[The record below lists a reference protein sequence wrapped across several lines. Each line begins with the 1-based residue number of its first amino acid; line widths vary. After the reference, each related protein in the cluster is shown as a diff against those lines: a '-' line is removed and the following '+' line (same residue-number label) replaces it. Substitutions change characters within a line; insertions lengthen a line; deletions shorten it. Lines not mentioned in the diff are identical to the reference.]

1 MKSWLDCMRP
11 GGLLLLSAL
20 GVALGSVLGAVQ
32 GNAQDLAPEQ
42 LFVESLGEPTSHWVL
57 VNDSVYALTD
67 TRAYLL
73 DADSGAML
81 GMISTGAWRNAVE
94 FAPGFA
100 AIYSPETYYSRGSR
114 GTRTDVL
121 TIYDTATL
129 DVTGEIV
136 IPPKRAA
143 GMPHRAYS
151 GISDDGRFVYVAN
164 MTPATSISVVDVKTK
179 HVQEIAT
186 AGCALTYPAG
196 NRTFLMLCGNGTVQR
211 VTLDENGHLE
221 SRAHTE
227 PFFDP
232 EADPLTEKAARHGDT
247 WLFVS
252 FNGQIHPVRVR
263 NDRAKPQRGF
273 SLFSDAERGAGW
285 QVGGLQFTVVHQ
297 ASGRLFVIVH
307 QGEAGGHK
315 DPGEQVWVYDVAKR
329 KKIAEL
335 ALVAP
340 AKSIAVSADDAPLL
354 YAVEGATPA
363 LLVYDANSGEHL
375 RTIEGPPFNPGLLQP
390 VVP

>member
-1 MKSWLDCMRP
+1 MKSWVGCAVLI
-11 GGLLLLSAL
+11 LSA
-20 GVALGSVLGAVQ
+20 GGAV
-32 GNAQDLAPEQ
+32 GATAQDLAPEQ
-42 LFVESLGEPTSHWVL
+42 LFVETLGEPGPHWVL
-57 VNDSVYALTD
+57 VNDPVYAMTD
-67 TRAYLL
+67 TRAYLF
-73 DADSGAML
+73 DADNGAML
-81 GMISTGAWRNAVE
+81 GMISTGAWRSAVE

-100 AIYSPETYYSRGSR
+100 AIYSPETYYSRGTR

-121 TIYDTATL
+121 TIYDTVTL

-136 IPPKRAA
+136 IPPKRGA
-143 GMPHRAYS
+143 GMPIRAYS
-151 GISDDGRFVYVAN
+151 GISDDGRFVYIAN

-179 HVQEIAT
+179 HVHEIAT
-186 AGCALTYPAG
+186 AGCALTYPVG

-211 VTLDENGHLE
+211 VTLDANGHLE
-221 SRAHTE
+221 SRAHTR

-232 EADPLTEKAARHGDT
+232 ESDPLTEKAARFGDT

-252 FNGQIHPVRVR
+252 FDGQVHPVRVR
-263 NDRAKPQRGF
+263 NDRASPQRGF
-273 SLFSDAERGAGW
+273 SLFSEAERNVGW
-285 QVGGLQFTVVHQ
+285 RVGGLQFTAVHE

-307 QGEAGGHK
+307 QGEVDGHK
-315 DPGEQVWVYDVAKR
+315 DPGEHVWVYDIAKR
-329 KKIAEL
+329 TKIAEL

-363 LLVYDANSGEHL
+363 LLVYDATTGEHQ

-390 VVP
+390 IVP